1 MDRIKCNWMLG
12 RVLLMHYAL
21 PLMEWIG
28 CHDNFNQPRRHVI
41 DKPRNSPL
49 ARERVRLECSDID
62 GNRSPGI
69 GDRFGLQFRF
79 VNSKVA
85 GQQVGFP
92 CKAGDPAVGV
102 MNNDEVP
109 FAGSRSLNL
118 GDCLEYGYCLQ
129 RLRSDPTTNGADHES
144 IPELETQHISRIGTR
159 IDTAD
164 DDRLRCRKEGHA
176 RGEPMRGEVVVALLQ
191 GVKSDHGVPPVWGI
205 VRGHGHIP
213 CPCDRRMKN
222 RREGTCSYC
231 CMLHPLPHAINL
243 LPFTSMLVVFQRDK

>member
-1 MDRIKCNWMLG
+1 MPAAILTLG
-12 RVLLMHYAL
+12 LL
-21 PLMEWIG
+21 EWIG
-28 CHDNFNQPRRHVI
+28 CHDSFNQPRRHVI

-49 ARERVRLECSDID
+49 ARERVRLERSDID

-129 RLRSDPTTNGADHES
+129 RLRSDPTTNVAYHES
-144 IPELETQHISRIGTR
+144 IPELDNQQIIRSCTPL
-159 IDTAD
+159 DTAD
-164 DDRLRCRKEGHA
+164 EHPLRCKEKGNA
-176 RGEPMRGEVVVALLQ
+176 
-191 GVKSDHGVPPVWGI
+191 
-205 VRGHGHIP
+205 
-213 CPCDRRMKN
+213 
-222 RREGTCSYC
+222 
-231 CMLHPLPHAINL
+231 
-243 LPFTSMLVVFQRDK
+243 